1 MRIEH
6 IAINV
11 SHPTDVTHWYVKNF
25 GMKIVRKV
33 GGPADVYFL
42 SDSTGNTLVE
52 IYNNTAADIPNYAE
66 QHPLILHFAF
76 VSEDIASDRARLE
89 AAGATFVVEE
99 TTPLGDQVA
108 MLRDPWGLAI
118 QLCCRKEPML

>member
-11 SHPTDVTHWYVKNF
+11 AQPKEVAAWYIKNCD
-25 GMKIVRKV
+25 MKIAREV
-33 GGPADVYFL
+33 GGPAEVHFL
-42 SDSTGNTLVE
+42 SDSSGNTLVE
-52 IYNNTAADIPNYAE
+52 IYNNPKAAIPNYAD

-76 VSEDIASDRARLE
+76 VSENADADRSRLE
-89 AAGATFVVEE
+89 AAGATFVVDE
-99 TTPLGDQVA
+99 TTPAGDRLV

-118 QLCCRKEPML
+118 QLCCRKTPMI

>member
-6 IAINV
+6 VAINI
-11 SHPTDVTHWYVKNF
+11 SEPTKAAAWYIEHC
-25 GMKIVRKV
+25 GMKIAREV
-33 GGPADVYFL
+33 GGPAEVHFL

-52 IYNNTAADIPNYAE
+52 IYNNPKAAIPNYAE

-76 VSEDIASDRARLE
+76 VSEDIEADRARLE
-89 AAGATFVVEE
+89 TAGATFVVDE
-99 TTPLGDQVA
+99 TTPAGDRLV

-118 QLCCRKEPML
+118 QLCCRKTPMI